1 MKPIEIHLSDYK
13 KPEFEFEQV
22 YLYFKL
28 DPEKTIVNS
37 EIKIKRIVK
46 NGNKHSALVL
56 NGKELKL
63 ILMTNGVLLNQC
75 EFKTNNDLL
84 GNFF

>member
-28 DPEKTIVNS
+28 DPEKTVINPS
-37 EIKIKRIVK
+37 PAFIFSSKLRLIFFRKINPLDFNTFGLQGICIFADPIQF
-46 NGNKHSALVL
+46 N
-56 NGKELKL
+56 
-63 ILMTNGVLLNQC
+63 
-75 EFKTNNDLL
+75 
-84 GNFF
+84 

>member
-28 DPEKTIVNS
+28 DPEKTI
-37 EIKIKRIVK
+37 IC
-46 NGNKHSALVL
+46 
-56 NGKELKL
+56 
-63 ILMTNGVLLNQC
+63 LLYTSDAAD
-75 EFKTNNDLL
+75 E
-84 GNFF
+84 

>member
-13 KPEFEFEQV
+13 KPEFEFERV

-37 EIKIKRIVK
+37 TYNRIRLNEYKRRQAAPGLRVSAKAFGMGRRFPIV
-46 NGNKHSALVL
+46 NH
-56 NGKELKL
+56 
-63 ILMTNGVLLNQC
+63 
-75 EFKTNNDLL
+75 FKS
-84 GNFF
+84 